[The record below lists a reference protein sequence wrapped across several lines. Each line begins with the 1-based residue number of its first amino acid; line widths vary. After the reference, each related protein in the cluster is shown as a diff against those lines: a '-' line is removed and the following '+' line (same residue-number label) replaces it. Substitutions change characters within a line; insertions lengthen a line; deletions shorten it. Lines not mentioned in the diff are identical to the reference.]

1 MATLDELMGMNG
13 VVAAG
18 QFSDDGKL
26 VDVRGQLKPEV
37 SQTAAQFC
45 GSSLFQVG
53 ELARTSPAM
62 R

>member
-1 MATLDELMGMNG
+1 MHFTYTQILN
-13 VVAAG
+13 
-18 QFSDDGKL
+18 SDHWKESLQEFVPDKFKMYMDFRKK
-26 VDVRGQLKPEV
+26 V
-37 SQTAAQFC
+37 